1 MRVVKYRTKL
11 TESQKAVL
19 EKEYKVNC
27 PEVDRKMT
35 SPEKVVS
42 LAEFLLNK
50 TKIGDAVIFRD
61 SGWYIGCTR
70 VDNEDIFIHSLSP
83 SLLIRDVK
91 YIDYE
96 ECGWLT
102 KKALVVY
109 I

>member
-1 MRVVKYRTKL
+1 MREHITL
-11 TESQKAVL
+11 
-19 EKEYKVNC
+19 N
-27 PEVDRKMT
+27 D
-35 SPEKVVS
+35 
-42 LAEFLLNK
+42 FLLNK
-50 TKIGDAVIFRD
+50 AKIGDVVIFRD

-83 SLLIRDVK
+83 TLLRREVK
-91 YIDYE
+91 YSDYE

>member
-1 MRVVKYRTKL
+1 MREPITLK
-11 TESQKAVL
+11 
-19 EKEYKVNC
+19 
-27 PEVDRKMT
+27 D
-35 SPEKVVS
+35 
-42 LAEFLLNK
+42 FLLNK
-50 TKIGDAVIFRD
+50 VKIGDIVIFRD
-61 SGWYIGCTR
+61 GGWYIGCTR

-83 SLLIRDVK
+83 SLLRREVK